1 VERLPIR
8 LELGRLR
15 GLSPPLRYLAYV
27 AGALLVW
34 LVAAGVGVT
43 AGVVV
48 FGGPPEWLTS
58 GSGDTEGTM
67 SAKTGEAGMSKGAAL
82 ETPGDAKYA
91 NCGEAATPSDAQYAN
106 SDEAAT
112 PSDAQYANSGE
123 ANPDQNS
130 NANNTV
136 FTHTAT
142 DANSRDYYTYISDPA
157 IDGDPNAVVL
167 VAESTDRRNDGDATY
182 DHNIGV
188 WYEGVNEKKWA
199 IFNQDRAAIPAGA
212 TFEVII
218 PPASET
224 FVHYAKL
231 DNTEGNSTYLD
242 SPLTNREQ
250 DAVLTVT
257 QNWNPGGGRG
267 VYNDHPISVL
277 YDADMRKWAICNRG
291 GAPMPDGAA
300 FNIAVSRVPN
310 S

>member
-1 VERLPIR
+1 M
-8 LELGRLR
+8 R

-48 FGGPPEWLTS
+48 FGGSPEWLTS

-67 SAKTGEAGMSKGAAL
+67 SAKSGKAATSKGAAV
-82 ETPGDAKYA
+82 ESTG
-91 NCGEAATPSDAQYAN
+91 NAQYAN
-106 SDEAAT
+106 SE
-112 PSDAQYANSGE
+112 E
-123 ANPDQNS
+123 ANPSQ
-130 NANNTV
+130 NANTPANKTV

-142 DANSRDYYTYISDPA
+142 DANSRDYYTYISSPA

-167 VAESTDRRNDGDATY
+167 VAESTDRKNARGSSY

-188 WYEGVNEKKWA
+188 WYEGANEKKWA
-199 IFNQDRAAIPAGA
+199 IFNQDRAAIPAGRP
-212 TFEVII
+212 FEVII

-231 DNTEGNSTYLD
+231 GNTEGNSTYLD
-242 SPLTNREQ
+242 SPLTNGEP
-250 DAVLTVT
+250 DALLTVT

-267 VYNDHPISVL
+267 VYNDHPIDVL
-277 YDADMRKWAICNRG
+277 YEADIRKWAIYNVD

-300 FNIAVSRVPN
+300 FNVAVSRVPN
-310 S
+310 P

>member
-1 VERLPIR
+1 M
-8 LELGRLR
+8 GRLR

-27 AGALLVW
+27 GGALLVL
-34 LVAAGVGVT
+34 LVAVGVGAT
-43 AGVVV
+43 AGLV
-48 FGGPPEWLTS
+48 FGGRPEWLTS
-58 GSGDTEGTM
+58 GFGDTEGTM
-67 SAKTGEAGMSKGAAL
+67 SAKTGEAATSKGAAL
-82 ETPGDAKYA
+82 ETS
-91 NCGEAATPSDAQYAN
+91 GEAQYAN
-106 SDEAAT
+106 SEEAT
-112 PSDAQYANSGE
+112 
-123 ANPDQNS
+123 NPDQNA
-130 NANNTV
+130 NAPASKTG

-142 DANSRDYYTYISDPA
+142 DANSRGDYTYISDPA

-224 FVHYAKL
+224 FVHYARL
-231 DNTEGNSTYLD
+231 GNTEGNSTYLNN
-242 SPLTNREQ
+242 PLTNGEP
-250 DAVLTVT
+250 DALLTVT

-267 VYNDHPISVL
+267 IYNDHPIDVL
-277 YDADMRKWAICNRG
+277 YEADTRKWAIYNVDG
-291 GAPMPDGAA
+291 TPMPDGAA

>member
-1 VERLPIR
+1 
-8 LELGRLR
+8 LR

-27 AGALLVW
+27 GGALLVW

-48 FGGPPEWLTS
+48 VGGPPEWLTS
-58 GSGDTEGTM
+58 GSGDAEGTM
-67 SAKTGEAGMSKGAAL
+67 SAKDGEAGTSQGAAV
-82 ETPGDAKYA
+82 ETPADAQEA
-91 NCGEAATPSDAQYAN
+91 NCGEAATLKGDVQYAN

-112 PSDAQYANSGE
+112 PGDAQYANSAE
-123 ANPDQNS
+123 ATNPGQ
-130 NANNTV
+130 NANANKTM
-136 FTHTAT
+136 FTHPAT
-142 DANSRDYYTYISDPA
+142 DANSRDYYTYISHPA
-157 IDGDPNAVVL
+157 IDGDPDAVVL
-167 VAESTDRRNDGDATY
+167 VAEGTDRGNDGDATY

-199 IFNQDRAAIPAGA
+199 IFNQDRAAIPAGT

-224 FVHYAKL
+224 FVHYAKR
-231 DNTEGNSTYLD
+231 DNTVGNSTYLD
-242 SPLTNREQ
+242 NPLTNGEPE
-250 DAVLTVT
+250 AVLTVT
-257 QNWNPGGGRG
+257 QNWDPGGGRG
-267 VYNDHPISVL
+267 VYNDHPIGVL
-277 YDADMRKWAICNRG
+277 YDGDKRKWAICNRS